1 MSETIFRFV
10 AHAYPSLA
18 YNFRARKQIRLRLC
32 FSRSPVFAYEIF
44 RQHEQFLAYE
54 NVSHLVCAYVR
65 KLTQTNL
72 VVNHATHY
80 AHMTIPPSDELDTSL
95 WLNNVISAKISNQ
108 LYVRVDSMTWSRTL
122 DVHFFIHK

>member
-1 MSETIFRFV
+1 MKFAHIACNRRELHQSECRISETIFRFV

-44 RQHEQFLAYE
+44 RQHGQFLAHE
-54 NVSHLVCAYVR
+54 NVSHPVCAYVR

-80 AHMTIPPSDELDTSL
+80 AHMIIHPSDELDI
-95 WLNNVISAKISNQ
+95 VVAE
-108 LYVRVDSMTWSRTL
+108 
-122 DVHFFIHK
+122 